1 MEKKGPDKKVMDP
14 GPLTMAQLQY
24 QMRNPK
30 EIPFWQMHPLVQ
42 HCLRMYE
49 QIFPREVLECKNKD
63 SCGWIVNTHPAA
75 NMIMDKYR
83 IKKGVFTQKFIRQAT
98 MFEIWNTHRNS

>member
-1 MEKKGPDKKVMDP
+1 MKKRCDYVVVDP
-14 GPLTMAQLQY
+14 GPLTMSQLQY

-49 QIFPREVLECKNKD
+49 YMYPHETVEWKSKD
-63 SCGWIVNTHPAA
+63 ACGWVDNIHSSA
-75 NMIMDKYR
+75 NMIMEKYR
-83 IKKGVFTQKFIRQAT
+83 IKKGVFTREFIQQAT
-98 MFEIWNTHRNS
+98 MFNTWNAHRNS

>member
-1 MEKKGPDKKVMDP
+1 MKKRCDYVVVDP
-14 GPLTMAQLQY
+14 GPLTMSQLQY

-30 EIPFWQMHPLVQ
+30 EVPFWQMHPLVQ

-49 QIFPREVLECKNKD
+49 QMFPREALECKDKD
-63 SCGWIVNTHPAA
+63 SCVWIMNAHPAA

-83 IKKGVFTQKFIRQAT
+83 IKKGVFTKQFIQQAT
-98 MFEIWNTHRNS
+98 MFDTWNKHRNS